1 MTGRRLFHYE
11 ILEKLGEGGMGVVY
25 KARDTRLDRLVALK
39 LLPADRVSDVERK
52 RRFFQEARAASA
64 LNHPN
69 IVTIYDI
76 EDDGVDSCI
85 VMEYVPGRTLHQA
98 IARRGLPPAE
108 AMRCAIQ
115 IADALGRAHA
125 AGIIHR
131 DLKPGNVMI
140 TEDGKAKVLDFG
152 LAKLT
157 ERGSDGPLAVTE
169 TLDAHT
175 AEGAILGTV
184 AYMSPEQ
191 AEGRKIDSRSDI
203 FSLGAVLYEMVSGR
217 KAFEGGSPLSTLA
230 AILNKEPQPLNQVV
244 GAVPRDLEKV
254 IARCL
259 RKDPARRF
267 QLIDDVRIALEDV
280 AQEPAENAPRLAPR
294 RGALTAGI
302 AAAAAAAGLL
312 LGYLLTPA
320 RGPDPSSY
328 RFVPVATGIEVE
340 TQPAWSQDGKALAYI
355 ASIDGV
361 SQVFVRNLNSPTSAQ
376 ITTSPSSC
384 ANPFWSPDGTHIYY
398 HAEGH
403 LWSVGVAGG
412 AANRVMERVVAGSV
426 SPNGKALAFLRG
438 TQGNM
443 GLWITADG
451 NTQPQKYRAAPFPE
465 TFVAG
470 AAPQFA
476 PDGSKILVLISRGA
490 GIQSREFWVLPYPSG
505 TPRRVLPSLNPG
517 AAIERVV
524 WMPDSRH
531 IVFGANMP
539 RSSGTHLYM
548 GDLENTTIRQITSST
563 SEENFPSVSP
573 DGTQIAFVS
582 GSLEFD
588 LVEVPLNGDP
598 VLPLLATARSEEFP
612 AWAPSG
618 AQYAYSTNAGGT
630 IELWLRS
637 VQEGWSRPLVTVN
650 SQETSDWYRLE
661 RPVFSPDG
669 QRIAYDVYGS
679 QHAIWISP
687 IAGGRPV
694 RLDSE
699 TEDQHGPSWSPDGSW
714 IAYRRQR
721 AGKWELVKVPF
732 GGGAPVVLAPDA
744 GTGGGENPWS
754 RSGRWVCF
762 RSEKGNLH
770 VVSSDGKEIRQLTTY
785 RPAAYG
791 FSKDGSLLYAV
802 RQLSGRKWVVTL
814 IEVPGG
820 KEQKQLDL
828 GIPGTAS
835 VNGFSLHPD
844 GTRFAMAVGVQ
855 KSDIWLLEG
864 VETSARFAWG
874 WPRD

>member
-1 MTGRRLFHYE
+1 MSAMTSRTLFHYE
-11 ILEKLGEGGMGVVY
+11 ILEKVGEGGMGVVF

-39 LLPADRVSDVERK
+39 LLPADKVSDFERK

-76 EDDGVDSCI
+76 EDDGVHSCI
-85 VMEYVPGRTLHQA
+85 VMEYVPGRTLHQV

-108 AMRCAIQ
+108 AIRCAIQ

-125 AGIIHR
+125 AGIVHR

-140 TEDGKAKVLDFG
+140 TEDGRAKVLDFG

-157 ERGSDGPLAVTE
+157 ERENDGPLALTE
-169 TLDAHT
+169 TLNART

-191 AEGRKIDSRSDI
+191 AEGRKIDCRSDI
-203 FSLGAVLYEMVSGR
+203 FSFGAVLYEMVAGR
-217 KAFEGGSPLSTLA
+217 RAFEGESPLSTLA
-230 AILNKEPQPLNQVV
+230 AILHKEPQPLNQLVE
-244 GAVPRDLEKV
+244 GSPRDLEKI

-267 QLIDDVRIALEDV
+267 QLIDDVRIALED
-280 AQEPAENAPRLAPR
+280 AAEEPAEIAPQPAPR

-302 AAAAAAAGLL
+302 AAAAAAAGFLL
-312 LGYLLTPA
+312 AYLLTPA

-328 RFVPVATGIEVE
+328 RFIPVATGIEVE
-340 TQPAWSQDGKALAYI
+340 TQPAWSRDGKALAYV

-361 SQVFVRNLNSPTSAQ
+361 TQVFVRNLNSPTPAQ
-376 ITTSPSSC
+376 ITSSPSAC
-384 ANPFWSPDGTHIYY
+384 TNPFWSPDGTHIYY
-398 HAEGH
+398 HAGGD

-412 AANRVMERVVAGSV
+412 AANRVMERVNAGCV
-426 SPNGKALAFLRG
+426 SPNGKVLAFMRG
-438 TQGNM
+438 MTGNV
-443 GLWITADG
+443 GLWITTDKD
-451 NTQPQKYRAAPFPE
+451 TQPQKYRATPFPE
-465 TFVAG
+465 MFTGGA

-476 PDGSKILVLISRGA
+476 PDGSKILVLMSRDA
-490 GIQSREFWVLPYPSG
+490 GGLTGEFWVLPYPSG
-505 TPRRVLPSLNPG
+505 TPRRVLASLNTS
-517 AAIERVV
+517 AAIQRVV

-539 RSSGTHLYM
+539 GGSGTHLYM
-548 GDLENTTIRQITSST
+548 GDTENSTIRRVTSST

-573 DGTQIAFVS
+573 DGTQIAFAS

-588 LVEVPLNGDP
+588 LVEAPLNGDP
-598 VLPLLATARSEEFP
+598 VRPLLATARNEEFP

-618 AQYAYSTNAGGT
+618 GQYVYSTNAGGT
-630 IELWLRS
+630 VELWLRS
-637 VQEGWSRPLVTVN
+637 VQEGWARPLVTAN
-650 SQETSDWYRLE
+650 SQESSDWNRLE

-679 QHAIWISP
+679 QHTIWISP
-687 IAGGRPV
+687 IAGGRAV

-714 IAYRRQR
+714 IAYRRLR

-732 GGGAPVVLAPDA
+732 GGGAPVVLVPDA
-744 GTGGGENPWS
+744 ATAGSEHPWS
-754 RSGRWVCF
+754 PSDRWICF
-762 RSEKGNLH
+762 RNEEGNLH
-770 VVSSDGKEIRQLTTY
+770 VVSPHGGEIRQLTTY
-785 RPAAYG
+785 RPEAYG
-791 FSKDGSLLYAV
+791 FSKDGSILYAV
-802 RQLSGRKWVVTL
+802 RNLGGRKWVVAL
-814 IEVPGG
+814 IEVTSG

-828 GIPGTAS
+828 AIPGTAT
-835 VNGFSLHPD
+835 VKGFSLHPD
-844 GTRFAMAVGVQ
+844 GTRFAMSVGVR
-855 KSDIWLLEG
+855 KSDIWLLQG
-864 VETSARFAWG
+864 HAI
-874 WPRD
+874 DD